1 LKTGAKPILKS
12 LFRGISNNS
21 ISVADLFFF
30 SATSLPKYAFSS
42 AKLRFWCLVS
52 EKNTCVGIPKRGI
65 GTARLSFLFLFFVM
79 ATGVSLAQETDGEEE
94 GEQQVD
100 SVKTGFSMGRLQMN
114 NPESIVSKYNYDPK
128 LDMYV
133 YSEKVG
139 DFEIGYPIILTP
151 EQYYELVRQE
161 GIKGYFKEK
170 SDAYSGKKE
179 GSEEARKNLLPNFYV
194 NKDWFQS
201 IFGGNAIEVIP
212 QGSVAMDL
220 GVIWQKNDNPAL
232 SPRNRTNTS
241 FDFDQRISLSM
252 LGKIGERLQVNANY
266 DTEATF
272 DFQNIVKLDYT
283 PTEDDIIQ
291 SIEVGNVNMPLNSSL
306 ITGAQSLFGVKTQL
320 QFGKTTVTA
329 VFSEQQSQSNTVVAQ
344 GGGTINDF
352 SVTALDYDEDKH
364 FFLSQ
369 YFRDTYDEALI
380 NYPYIRSQVQ
390 ITRLEVWVT
399 NRSQQTLNVRNIV
412 GIQDLGEYDPLI
424 AGEGN
429 PTLIG
434 DNAPANFFNPN
445 TGQPNALPRNN
456 ANGYDPAAISPTGIL
471 TPSIRDISTVEQGFN
486 IPNYTANQGFDYA
499 FLENARK
506 LDQGRDFT
514 FNSQLGYISLSQRL
528 SNDEVLAVA
537 FQYTYNG
544 KVYQVGE
551 FANGGVDATTITGG
565 ALDSQI
571 INNNTLILKLLKSN
585 ITNVSNPI
593 WDLMMKNIYATGAFR
608 LSQEDF
614 RMNILYSNPTPRNY
628 ITPVTAFPQQNDGGK
643 PLEERIL
650 LEVFNFDRLNAYN
663 DVQPGGDGFFD
674 FIPGI
679 TVDTQNGQI
688 IFTKVEPFGEYLFDR
703 LGGGDYDVGN
713 EQGYNENQVKYVFRD
728 MYELTKAAAL
738 QDPEKNKF
746 LLKGRYKSEGSN
758 GIPIGAFNVPRGSVR
773 VTAGGRQL
781 QEGIDYTV
789 NYQAG
794 TVQILDPSL
803 EASNTPINISVENNA
818 VFGQQTRRFTGVNVE
833 HQFNKKFV
841 LGATLLNLN
850 ERPLT
855 QKSNFG
861 VEPVNNTVFGM
872 NGNFSTEVPF
882 LTRMVNKLP
891 NIDTDVPSNV
901 SVRGEVAFLEPGSPK
916 NADFEGETTTYLDD
930 FEGAQALIDI
940 RSSLGWAMAS
950 TPLEFLDSPTQKG
963 LETGFQRAKLAWYT
977 IDPVFYTNQ
986 RPSSISDNDISTNA
1000 TRRIFID
1007 EVFPKVEVAQGQ
1019 TRQQT
1024 TFDLAY
1030 YPNARGP
1037 YNANTN
1043 FDGETATQKWAGIMR
1058 SLSSTNFEQANVE
1071 FVQFWV
1077 MDPYLEGTATSP
1089 GELVFNLGNVS
1100 EDILSDGLKQYENGL
1115 PINGEGSTKPADPIW
1130 GVVPATQ
1137 ALVYAFDVD
1146 ENSRAQQD
1154 LGFDG
1159 LNDASESAIYG
1170 TENGPDPALDNYEYF
1185 LQREGGIL
1193 NRYLNFN
1200 NPQGNS
1206 PVQVSNDNRGST
1218 TLPDV
1223 EDIDRDLTMNTIN
1236 SYYEYRIP
1244 IKPNTTVNDKYV
1256 TDVRDSLVLSGNRI
1270 PNGSTVRTRW
1280 IQYKIPLSDF
1290 TDAVGGIT
1298 DFRSIST
1305 MRMYMT
1311 GFNSDVLLRFAT
1323 LDLVRGDWRTYVK
1336 SLDEDDPNP
1345 GDDGTTLDVNAVN
1358 IQENENR
1365 NPIPYVLP
1373 PGVRR
1378 EQLNNNNTIIQQNEQ
1393 SLSLV
1398 VENLEPQDSRGVF
1411 KNLDIDLRQ
1420 YEKLKMFIHA
1430 EKTLESDSYNIENP
1444 IVGFLRIGTDFTQ
1457 NFYQMELPLEFTA
1470 FNARSSEAI
1479 WPENNQMEIILAD
1492 LNKIKAVWID
1502 GGDLSDIRYFEV
1514 LDGEVVSVDEFAP
1527 RTPGRLRIGIKGNPS
1542 LGSIRSMMV
1551 GMKNAANLPVRG
1563 EIWFNELRLAGLDNE
1578 GGWAAIAAV
1587 DANIADFADIS
1598 ATGSTSTSGFG
1609 AIDQMPN
1616 ERAREDAISYDLV
1629 TNVNVGQLLPPK
1641 WNIQIPFNYGISEQL
1656 ITPEFDPV
1664 YDDLKLEDRISAAE
1678 NPDSTQDPDAIE
1690 EQAEDYTKRTSVN
1703 FIGVRKDRGEEA
1715 DANFYDIE
1723 NFTFNYSYNEINH
1736 RDFEIAELQDRN
1748 LKTGFVYN
1756 HAFKPLE
1763 VAPFAKS
1770 DSLFTGAYWR
1780 WLKDLNL
1787 SLLPTTV
1794 SVNSNFDRQFNQ
1806 QRFRDVVE
1814 EGVDKLDLPTLRQR
1828 NYLFNWQYAVNYA
1841 LTKSLRL
1848 NLTAS
1853 NNHIVRNYFED
1864 FTDEDGNERQRIDQ
1878 TLGLWD
1884 GFWDLG
1890 VPNRHAQQLEL
1901 NYEIPFSKI
1910 PILDFINA
1918 QYSYTSNFDWQRG
1931 GDALNQAIFQAQNPG
1946 VPVNQFNAPSI
1957 NTVQNASTH
1966 NLTANLTMDKFY
1978 NLIGL
1983 KKRKGGGRDAAP
1995 VRRES
2000 AEKPAEGAEKVK
2012 KRSSGLFNTAVDILT
2027 MVKRINV
2034 NYNETSGKVL
2044 PGYTQSVGFVGSLR
2058 PSVGFVFG
2066 SQADVRFD
2074 AARRGW
2080 LTSFDEF
2087 NEQYIESTNKQLNI
2101 TATAIPIQDLT
2112 IDLAADRQFSNS
2124 YQESFTITDDNEYQV
2139 QLGNDYGNF
2148 SISTMMIGTVFGKS
2162 DEFTSDNFDQ
2172 FKQNRITIANR
2183 LVTDR
2188 GQSPGTLDD
2197 DGFPQ
2202 LYGKTQQDVL
2212 LPAFFAAYTGQ
2223 DAERVNLDVFR
2234 QIPIPNWNIKYTG
2247 LMRNK
2252 WFKKQFQRFSLSHG
2266 YRAAYSINSFQTNLE
2281 KTQLQ
2286 NDGLPITDPET
2297 GDLLS
2302 DLILNNVVLT
2312 DEFNPL
2318 MRVDFEM
2325 KNSISVLAEM
2335 RSNRALALSFDN
2347 NLMTEINGKE
2357 YTVGLGYRFKDVKF
2371 VTNIG
2376 GNKTRL
2382 KGDLNLK
2389 GDVTLRDNIT
2399 IIRNLD
2405 IDNNQITSGQNLLS
2419 IKFTADYAL
2428 TKQLNALFF
2437 YDHSFS
2443 QFAVSTAF
2451 PQTTINTGFTL
2462 RYNFGN

>member
-1 LKTGAKPILKS
+1 MKTGAELILKLPFKLTL
-12 LFRGISNNS
+12 LFS
-21 ISVADLFFF
+21 IFL
-30 SATSLPKYAFSS
+30 LSS
-42 AKLRFWCLVS
+42 GALW
-52 EKNTCVGIPKRGI
+52 
-65 GTARLSFLFLFFVM
+65 
-79 ATGVSLAQETDGEEE
+79 AQETENEQGD
-94 GEQQVD
+94 EQQVD
-100 SVKTGFSMGRLQMN
+100 SVKTGFSLGRLRMQ
-114 NPESIVSKYNYDPK
+114 NPESIVSKYVYDPQLK
-128 LDMYV
+128 MYI

-139 DFEIGYPIILTP
+139 DFDIGYPIILTP
-151 EQYYELVRQE
+151 EQYYNLVEQQ
-161 GIKGYFKEK
+161 GIKDYFKEK

-194 NKDWFQS
+194 NNDFFQS
-201 IFGGNAIEVIP
+201 VFGGNTIEVIP

-220 GVIWQKNDNPAL
+220 GVIWQKNDNPSL

-252 LGKIGERLQVNANY
+252 LGKIGERLQVTANY

-283 PTEDDIIQ
+283 PTEDDIIR
-291 SIEVGNVNMPLNSSL
+291 SIEVGNISMPLNSSL
-306 ITGAQSLFGVKTQL
+306 IQGSQSLFGVKTQL

-329 VFSEQQSQSNTVVAQ
+329 VFSQQQSQNNTVVAQ
-344 GGGTINDF
+344 GGGTVSEF
-352 SVTALDYDEDKH
+352 SVTALDYDEDRH
-364 FFLSQ
+364 FFLAQ
-369 YFRDTYDEALI
+369 YFRDNYDDALAS
-380 NYPYIRSQVQ
+380 YPYIRSQVQ

-412 GIQDLGEYDPLI
+412 GIQDLGEYDPLTS
-424 AGEGN
+424 N
-429 PTLIG
+429 PEDRKTRINS
-434 DNAPANFFNPN
+434 NAPGGFFNLN
-445 TGQPNALPRNN
+445 TGGQPNQLPRNN
-456 ANGYDPAAISPTGIL
+456 ANNYNPANIGQAGAAL
-471 TPSIRDISTVEQGFN
+471 NDNIRDVATVEEGFN
-486 IPNYTANQGFDYA
+486 ITGYQPNQGFDYA

-506 LDQGRDFT
+506 LEQGRDYT
-514 FNSQLGYISLSQRL
+514 FNTQLGYVSLNQRL
-528 SNDEVLAVA
+528 SNDEILAVA

-544 KVYQVGE
+544 NVYQVGE
-551 FANGGVDATTITGG
+551 FANGGLDATTVSGTVGN
-565 ALDSQI
+565 QI
-571 INNNTLILKLLKSN
+571 IDNNTLVLKLLKSN
-585 ITNVSNPI
+585 ITNVSDPI

-614 RMNILYSNPTPRNY
+614 KMNILYSNPTPRNY
-628 ITPVTAFPQQNDGGK
+628 ITPIDESTWPDGLQDK
-643 PLEERIL
+643 IL
-650 LEVFNFDRLNAYN
+650 LNVFNFDRLNAYN

-674 FIPGI
+674 FISGL

-688 IFTKVEPFGEYLFDR
+688 IFTKVEPFGEYLFEQ
-703 LGGGDYDVGN
+703 LGGGDYN
-713 EQGYNENQVKYVFRD
+713 TANSYNPNQERYVFRD

-803 EASNTPINISVENNA
+803 EASNVPINISVENNA

-833 HQFNKKFV
+833 HQFNKNFV

-861 VEPVNNTVFGM
+861 VEPVNNTIFGI

-901 SVRGEVAFLEPGSPK
+901 SVRGEVAWLKPNSPK
-916 NADFEGETTTYLDD
+916 NADFQGETTTYLDD
-930 FEGAQALIDI
+930 FEGSQSLIDI
-940 RSSLGWAMAS
+940 RSALGWTMAS
-950 TPLEFLDSPTQKG
+950 VPVEFLDNPTQKG
-963 LETGFQRAKLAWYT
+963 LETGFTRAKLAWYT

-986 RPSSISDNDISTNA
+986 RPAGMSDSDLSSNA
-1000 TRRIFID
+1000 TRRIFVD
-1007 EVFPKVEVAQGQ
+1007 EVFPKVEIAQGQ

-1024 TFDLAY
+1024 TLDLAY
-1030 YPNARGP
+1030 YPTQKGP
-1037 YNANTN
+1037 YNANDN
-1043 FDGETATQKWAGIMR
+1043 FDTANPNEKWGGIMR

-1077 MDPYLEGTATSP
+1077 MDPYLDGDATST
-1089 GELVFNLGNVS
+1089 GELVLNFGNIS
-1100 EDILSDGLKQYENGL
+1100 EDILADGLKQYENGL
-1115 PINGEGSTKPADPIW
+1115 PVNGEGSTKPADPVW
-1130 GVVPATQ
+1130 GPVPATQ
-1137 ALVYAFDVD
+1137 ALVYAFDVN
-1146 ENSRAQQD
+1146 EGARAQQD

-1159 LNDASESAIYG
+1159 LDDQNEAAIYG
-1170 TENGPDPALDNYEYF
+1170 TSNGDDPALDNYEYF
-1185 LQREGGIL
+1185 LQRDGGVL

-1206 PVQVSNDNRGST
+1206 PVQVTNDNRGST

-1223 EDIDRDLTMNTIN
+1223 EDVDRDLTMNTVN

-1244 IKPNTTVNDKYV
+1244 IKPNTNINDLYV
-1256 TDVRDSLVLSGNRI
+1256 TDIRDSLVLSGNRI
-1270 PNGSTVRTRW
+1270 PDGSTVRTRW

-1305 MRMYMT
+1305 MRMYLT

-1323 LDLVRGDWRTYVK
+1323 MDLVRGDWRTYVK
-1336 SLDEDDPNP
+1336 SLDPDDPNV
-1345 GDDGTTLDVNAVN
+1345 GDDATTVDVNAVN

-1365 NPIPYVLP
+1365 TPIPYVLP

-1398 VENLEPQDSRGVF
+1398 VENLESQDSRGVF
-1411 KNLDIDLRQ
+1411 KNLNIDIRQ
-1420 YEKLKMFIHA
+1420 YEKLKMFMHA
-1430 EKTLESDSYNIENP
+1430 EKILESDIYDVESP
-1444 IVGFLRIGTDFTQ
+1444 LVGFLRIGTDFSE
-1457 NFYQMELPLEFTA
+1457 NFYQLELPLEFTPFTA
-1470 FNARSSEAI
+1470 NSEGAI
-1479 WPENNQMEIILAD
+1479 WPENNEMEVILAD
-1492 LNKIKAVWID
+1492 LNKVKSVWIA
-1502 GGDLSDIRYFEV
+1502 GDDLNEIRYFEV
-1514 LDGEVVSVDEFAP
+1514 VDGEVVPVGEFAP
-1527 RTPGRLRIGIKGNPS
+1527 RTPGRLRIGIRGNPS

-1551 GMKNAANLPVRG
+1551 GVKNTSNFPARG
-1563 EIWFNELRLAGLDNE
+1563 EVWFNELRLAGLDNN
-1578 GGWAAIAAV
+1578 GGWAAIAAI
-1587 DANIADFADIS
+1587 DANVADFANVS

-1609 AIDQMPN
+1609 SIDQMPN

-1629 TNVNVGQLLPPK
+1629 TNVNVGQLLPK
-1641 WNIQIPFNYGISEQL
+1641 DWNIQIPFNYGVSETL

-1664 YDDLKLEDRISAAE
+1664 YDDLKLQDRIDAAE
-1678 NPDSTQDPDAIE
+1678 TE
-1690 EQAEDYTKRTSVN
+1690 EAADDIQTQAEDYTKRTSIN
-1703 FIGVRKDRGEEA
+1703 LIGVRKDRGEEA

-1723 NFTFNYSYNEINH
+1723 NFTFNYSYNETNH
-1736 RDFEIAELQDRN
+1736 RDFEIAALEDRSVVAG
-1748 LKTGFVYN
+1748 LLYN
-1756 HAFKPLE
+1756 HNFEPVE
-1763 VAPFAKS
+1763 VAPFAKN
-1770 DSLFTGAYWR
+1770 DSLFTGKYLQ
-1780 WLKDLNL
+1780 WLKELNL
-1787 SLLPTTV
+1787 NLLPTSV

-1814 EGVDKLDLPTLRQR
+1814 EGVDKLELPTLRQR
-1828 NYLFNWQYAVNYA
+1828 NYLFNWQYAVNYS

-1848 NLTAS
+1848 NMSAS
-1853 NNHIVRNYFED
+1853 NNHIVRNYLED
-1864 FTDEDGNERQRIDQ
+1864 PNDPNSEIDQ

-1890 VPNRHAQQLEL
+1890 QPNRHAQQLEV
-1901 NYEIPFSKI
+1901 NYELPFSKI
-1910 PILDFINA
+1910 PILDFISS

-1931 GDALNQAIFQAQNPG
+1931 GDALNLAIQEQRNAAG
-1946 VPVNQFNAPSI
+1946 VVSV

-1966 NLTANLTMDKFY
+1966 NLTANLNMQKFY
-1978 NLIGL
+1978 DMIGL
-1983 KKRKGGGRDAAP
+1983 KKRDGKSKASAAPIRKDKAGNPVKGG
-1995 VRRES
+1995 
-2000 AEKPAEGAEKVK
+2000 EKTPK
-2012 KRSSGLFNTAVDILT
+2012 KTSGLFNTFVDVVT
-2027 MVKRINV
+2027 MVKRLNV
-2034 NYNETSGKVL
+2034 NYNESSGKVL

-2058 PSVGFVFG
+2058 PSLGFVFG
-2066 SQADVRFD
+2066 SQSDVRFN
-2074 AARRGW
+2074 AARKGW
-2080 LTSFDEF
+2080 LIDFNEF
-2087 NEQYIESTNKQLNI
+2087 NEQYIENVNKQLNI
-2101 TATAIPIQDLT
+2101 TATAQPFKDLT
-2112 IDLAADRQFSNS
+2112 IDLSADRQYSSS
-2124 YQESFTITDDNEYQV
+2124 YQENYDVDLWADNRLP
-2139 QLGNDYGNF
+2139 LGNEYGNF
-2148 SISTMMIGTVFGKS
+2148 SISTSMIGTVFGKS
-2162 DEFTSDNFDQ
+2162 DEFDSETFQ
-2172 FKQNRITIANR
+2172 KFKENRITIANR
-2183 LVTDR
+2183 LVSDR
-2188 GQSPGTLDD
+2188 GETLGDVD
-2197 DGFPQ
+2197 EEGFPQ
-2202 LYGKTQQDVL
+2202 RYGKTQQDVL

-2223 DAERVNLDVFR
+2223 DAERVNLDAFR
-2234 QIPIPNWNIKYTG
+2234 QIPIPNWNLKYTG

-2252 WFKKQFQRFSLSHG
+2252 WFKKKFQRFSLSHG

-2281 KTQLQ
+2281 KVQLIKEG
-2286 NDGLPITDPET
+2286 NSPVNPEN
-2297 GDLLS
+2297 GDVMP
-2302 DLILNNVVLT
+2302 DLILNNVVLN

-2318 MRVDFEM
+2318 VRLDFEM
-2325 KNSISVLAEM
+2325 KNSVSVLAEM
-2335 RSNRALALSFDN
+2335 RTSRIMALSFDN
-2347 NLMTEINGKE
+2347 NLMTETNGSE

-2389 GDVTLRDNIT
+2389 ADMTLRDNIT

-2405 IDNNQITSGQNLLS
+2405 IDNNQVTSGQNLLS
-2419 IKFTADYAL
+2419 VKFTADYAL
-2428 TKQLNALFF
+2428 TKNLNALFF

-2443 QFAVSTAF
+2443 KFAVSTAF
-2451 PQTTINTGFTL
+2451 PQTTINSGFTL